1 MKLRERYNYL
11 NDLLEKAEVEYTANP
26 QFSTE
31 LEIVS
36 LKEECRQLLSKIDK
50 EEQKQPGDSKTDVSI
65 TDFLQQ
71 CRLLNSGLP
80 GAVEM
85 LQPAERKG

>member
-1 MKLRERYNYL
+1 MQLHERYDYL

-50 EEQKQPGDSKTDVSI
+50 EE
-65 TDFLQQ
+65 
-71 CRLLNSGLP
+71 
-80 GAVEM
+80 
-85 LQPAERKG
+85 